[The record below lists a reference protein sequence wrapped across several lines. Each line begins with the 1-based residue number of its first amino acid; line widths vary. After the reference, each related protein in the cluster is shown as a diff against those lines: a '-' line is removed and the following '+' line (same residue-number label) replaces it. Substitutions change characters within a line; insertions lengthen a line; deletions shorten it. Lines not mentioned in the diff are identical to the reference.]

1 MRHRPAH
8 RALLDATFALLA
20 ALLGMAMFLPPLA
33 PATLASVPRTV
44 GAGLLIGLALPL
56 HWVWLGS
63 AARQMH
69 RTVAGW
75 VGLSVLMFPL
85 GSAAA
90 LMVLGSL
97 LAEAEADPTL
107 AH

>member
-8 RALLDATFALLA
+8 RALFDATFALLA
-20 ALLGMAMFLPPLA
+20 ALLGIAMFLPPLA
-33 PATLASVPRTV
+33 HATLSSLPRSV

-63 AARQMH
+63 AARRMH

-75 VGLSVLMFPL
+75 VGLSVLMFPV

-90 LMVLGSL
+90 LMVLGGL
-97 LAEAEADPTL
+97 LAEAEPDPYPV
-107 AH
+107 H